1 MSGTGS
7 MMIRNLRKPTD
18 YAKAVQTQDELLRI
32 AIANDMNV
40 AEARKLVQQG
50 EVLMPTPQDLKSP
63 AELQQDYA
71 FQEKTAIENLLQL
84 FRYNEI
90 GQIISNLSPDEIF
103 VLNSSFPSIKQDFT
117 TRFNPK
123 LITPTFFIEYLRRFA
138 LELNASKGVTTNL
151 AFITNKFN
159 DLTDN
164 IEDMKANL
172 PTREQFFQLSRNLE
186 KAFNDLPEYI
196 VTPVIQRIVEL
207 QRVLPSRDYLN
218 KLTQSNNDV
227 LKFEI
232 LAEIQ
237 DLTENLPTRDQL
249 GMLIEDTNSGKL
261 SQQEG
266 FSKLQD
272 MVSEVNMSQIEAL
285 QNLTGELS
293 ETGKLGKR
301 QTLVETASVKLDIP
315 YVPTLSVG
323 QVVQAGGKKGK
334 IAVYIVYDNE
344 NSDELSAAGLKK
356 IYNGNPQFKSFY
368 DSQIGIPKK
377 EPSIKELRQ
386 YILGVSKAPPSNISD
401 VTRTTLET
409 SGSGIAKNGRVL
421 TKIKIGK
428 GVEYEAEPTYRQL
441 GKYVVNMPQLKNR
454 DILNVKF
461 RSLGRIP
468 QLKPIPISEVTKEFI
483 LELLDTGKASH
494 RIYDQIP
501 IEERQYFERVATG
514 AGIINNLKL
523 KRTLTEEDIKDN
535 ERFALLRGEYVAG
548 NNSSTLLKELRKLVV
563 KFMNSGKITKTD
575 GTNLLIE
582 LSV

>member
-123 LITPTFFIEYLRRFA
+123 LITPTFFVEYLRRFA

-272 MVSEVNMSQIEAL
+272 MVSEVNMAQIEAL

-301 QTLVETASVKLDIP
+301 QTLVEIASVKLDIP

-441 GKYVVNMPQLKNR
+441 GKYVINMPQLKNR